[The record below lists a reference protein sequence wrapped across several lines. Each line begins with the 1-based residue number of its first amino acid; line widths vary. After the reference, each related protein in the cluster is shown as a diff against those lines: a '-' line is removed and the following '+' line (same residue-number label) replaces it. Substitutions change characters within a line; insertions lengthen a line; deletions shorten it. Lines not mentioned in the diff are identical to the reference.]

1 MLAKLTERRWL
12 TWLLVASIWAVG
24 CFFLGL
30 WQWHRFSDKHTAQEQ
45 LHVNYDATPVP
56 LADGV
61 GTGRDWLR
69 VTMTGTY
76 VADQQVLAR
85 NRPNDGDFGYE
96 VLVPLRLTSAADG
109 ASTVIVDRGWVPN
122 GRTASAPDSVPA
134 VPAGQVTVVGW
145 LRPFEP
151 NLAKPAVPGQVASIY
166 LPDIVAASGLSA
178 ADVVSSNFVLM
189 QSERTATG
197 ASPARP
203 AALPEPDPGSYAGIN
218 LSYAIQWWIGMVAG
232 FAFVVMR
239 ARRELRDERAET
251 APEEAAP
258 GARAP
263 QPVKAKKVRIWDE
276 EDE

>member
-12 TWLLVASIWAVG
+12 TWLLVATVWAVG

-56 LADGV
+56 LADAV
-61 GTGRDWLR
+61 GSGRNWLR

-85 NRPNDGDFGYE
+85 NRPNDGDYGYE
-96 VLVPLRLTSAADG
+96 VLVPLRLTAPADG

-122 GRTASAPDSVPA
+122 GKTASAPDSVPA
-134 VPAGQVTVVGW
+134 VPSGQVTVVGW

-151 NLAKPAVPGQVASIY
+151 NLTKPPVPGQVASIY
-166 LPDIVAASGLSA
+166 LPDIVAAAGLSPT
-178 ADVVSSNFVLM
+178 DVVSSNFVLM
-189 QSERTATG
+189 QSERTASG

-203 AALPEPDPGSYAGIN
+203 ASLPEPDPGSYAGIN

-232 FAFVVMR
+232 YAFVIMR
-239 ARRELRDERAET
+239 ARRELRDERAGT
-251 APEEAAP
+251 PRGGAAP
-258 GARAP
+258 RPAKP
-263 QPVKAKKVRIWDE
+263 KKVRIWDE
-276 EDE
+276 EDA

>member
-12 TWLLVASIWAVG
+12 TWLLVATIWGVG

-30 WQWHRFSDKHTAQEQ
+30 WQWHRFSDKHAAQEQ
-45 LHVNYDATPVP
+45 LHVNYDASPVP
-56 LADGV
+56 LADAV

-76 VADQQVLAR
+76 AADQQVLAR

-96 VLVPLRLTSAADG
+96 VLVPLRLTSPADG

-122 GRTASAPDSVPA
+122 GKTASAPDSVPA
-134 VPAGQVTVVGW
+134 VPSGRVTVVGW

-151 NLAKPAVPGQVASIY
+151 NLGKPAVAGQVASIY
-166 LPDIVAASGLSA
+166 LPDIVSAAGLSA
-178 ADVVSSNFVLM
+178 PDVVASTFVLM
-189 QSERTATG
+189 QSERTSAG

-232 FAFVVMR
+232 YGFVFMR
-239 ARRELRDERAET
+239 ARRELRDERGADQ
-251 APEEAAP
+251 P
-258 GARAP
+258 GPTSPRPA
-263 QPVKAKKVRIWDE
+263 KSKKVRIWDE
-276 EDE
+276 EDA